1 MCVHFSR
8 WGQWNFKKILKIL
21 KRALYYKR
29 SGGLQLSVRGKASQV
44 HLKLRCIKKKKGG
57 RLARPFICWLLFS
70 FCESV
75 RCLKG
80 LQKAMLMTLLYT
92 FISAMRKNSSA
103 VFNSAEEFYVY
114 EKAKIFSLLFSSC
127 YEATSCGR
135 LTGTSFC
142 VMLFQPIRIQCERWR
157 NVHENA

>member
-1 MCVHFSR
+1 MEDCSFPCEE
-8 WGQWNFKKILKIL
+8 
-21 KRALYYKR
+21 
-29 SGGLQLSVRGKASQV
+29 SQAMGDLV
-44 HLKLRCIKKKKGG
+44 LCCIKQRKEGT

-70 FCESV
+70 SCESV